1 VWASGTAKLSLL
13 FRAAGEPAKP
23 NHRER
28 DMRLSPARV
37 EQALSQFEA
46 QVLPEDHPS
55 MAKIKGLWGDHTYFL
70 APNGLNIVEPV
81 ESDDSG
87 TEVAAV
93 VNLAT
98 WTDDSATSLSPHA
111 PQATEVLVE
120 FDDKGDQP
128 EEPGMKPNR
137 RH

>member
-1 VWASGTAKLSLL
+1 
-13 FRAAGEPAKP
+13 
-23 NHRER
+23 
-28 DMRLSPARV
+28 MRLSPARV

-70 APNGLNIVEPV
+70 APNGLNIVEPI
-81 ESDDSG
+81 ERDDSG
-87 TEVAAV
+87 AEVAAV

-111 PQATEVLVE
+111 PQTTEVLVE
-120 FDDKGDQP
+120 LDADGGASEK
-128 EEPGMKPNR
+128 PGVKPHL